1 MQGRAAAAQP
11 ADGGRR
17 TRASQ
22 PMITG
27 YNANVRHAG
36 RTFHVQTEDSGRAHP
51 HVITHLYYEGTILA
65 SERRDYAEIVGAP
78 DLVSRVRHLM
88 EEQHASMLERLR
100 QGEFDAAIA
109 ARLGPSPGVPAP
121 AEMATPP
128 DPPLPQ
134 APRPPAAPRTRS
146 AAPAQAASTAPA
158 GAGAAEAARPF
169 GAGIVSERPLDDVIL
184 DYLVA
189 QARDRAGGGRGSRSE
204 G

>member
-1 MQGRAAAAQP
+1 
-11 ADGGRR
+11 
-17 TRASQ
+17 
-22 PMITG
+22 MITG

-65 SERRDYAEIVGAP
+65 SERRDYAEMVGAP
-78 DLVSRVRHLM
+78 DLVSRVRRLM

-109 ARLGPSPGVPAP
+109 ARLGPSPAAPAP

-128 DPPLPQ
+128 EPPLPQ
-134 APRPPAAPRTRS
+134 TPRPPAPPRLRAPAPAATAP
-146 AAPAQAASTAPA
+146 AAPA
-158 GAGAAEAARPF
+158 GGARPF